1 MMTFQDSYNPKID
14 FRFLAFTNMN
24 INQYESTYNLRK
36 VFNEEMEAITK
47 DQIDLIKS
55 KQAFKILKQEGI
67 NNKSLKKCLMLFD
80 VCIPRCRI
88 QSLINYSN
96 ELDNQDFFDYACK
109 LFIYIIKESLF
120 NSLNNKMA
128 ILIFNSIL
136 YMNKALPIIVYPHNM
151 QSLIQ
156 LINSGLSLEG
166 LKEFMKKM
174 SSISDKYNTKHK
186 MVSRDDIISIL
197 LKNKTNMEQEFYVN
211 HVTLTGS
218 YVNGLYTEYSDAD
231 LIIDMTDKDKKKELE
246 NYLVNLFK
254 VPVDIVLSD
263 DDFTNAE
270 DLRRFRI
277 GVF

>member
-80 VCIPRCRI
+80 TCIPNSRI

-96 ELDNQDFFDYACK
+96 ELDNQDYFDYACK
-109 LFIYIIKESLF
+109 LFIYIIKKELF
-120 NSLNNKMA
+120 YSLNNKMA

-136 YMNKALPIIVYPHNM
+136 YMNKAIPIIVYPHNM
-151 QSLIQ
+151 QSLTQ

-166 LKEFMKKM
+166 VKEFMMKM
-174 SSISDKYNTKHK
+174 SSISVKYNTKHE
-186 MVSRDDIISIL
+186 MVSRDEIISIL
-197 LKNKTNMEQEFYVN
+197 LKNKTDIEREFTVN

-218 YVNGLYTEYSDAD
+218 YVNGLYTEYSDVD
-231 LIIDMTDKDKKKELE
+231 LIIEMKDKDKKKELE
-246 NYLVNLFK
+246 NYLINLFK